1 MKIFLLLITFV
12 IFFENVNAQ
21 NVGKNSCPEF
31 VFGRNLVKGD
41 KGEDVLVL
49 QKILNLDKRTMLS
62 TKGVGSPGNETRIFG
77 DQTRLA
83 VKKFQALFIEYT
95 KVADGKFNDK
105 TREMMNKVCGGS
117 YFSGTGGDL
126 YSIPTSNDK
135 TPPSINISSQLKTD
149 QGVSFFATVS
159 GSEPIKIPQLDKLIL
174 EGGSAHSI
182 RKLSPNNYS
191 FIVMPQIDNLLQLSL
206 QFEADAVEDLAGNKN
221 PEASNI
227 FLVEIIPYIPSA
239 SSTASSTATA
249 TEVFVDTLSDSILRD
264 ILKDM
269 PVAKTTDCSS
279 TRVDI
284 YDYFNPCYGKS
295 PVANANTNYSPNNPS
310 TISQPQNILAP
321 MLTGL
326 VIAYGFVKLTG
337 GLDALA
343 KLVKGS
349 GGSLVDSGGYGS
361 IPGKCMCKESPFF
374 NQETIG
380 LFKVGGVPYGRYI
393 MTANK
398 TKDGGPFVGKLAETP
413 GIICGKEM
421 KTVQGKEI
429 CVSPELDSVGAQ
441 KVMGVIPAK
450 PAFSWEIGI

>member
-1 MKIFLLLITFV
+1 MKIFLSLI
-12 IFFENVNAQ
+12 IFTLFLTHVNAQ
-21 NVGKNSCPEF
+21 NVSVGKNSCPEF
-31 VFGRNLVKGD
+31 RFLKNLQKGNND
-41 KGEDVLVL
+41 EDVRKL
-49 QKILNLDKRTMLS
+49 QRILNLDNRTRVAN
-62 TKGVGSPGNETRIFG
+62 TGAGSPGKENKNFG
-77 DQTRLA
+77 PATTLA

-95 KVADGKFNDK
+95 KVADGKFNQK

-159 GSEPIKIPQLDKLIL
+159 GSEPIKIPQLDKLII

-182 RKLSPNNYS
+182 RKLSPNSYS

-221 PEASNI
+221 AEASNI
-227 FLVEIIPYIPSA
+227 FLVEIIPNA

-249 TEVFVDTLSDSILRD
+249 TELFVDTLSDSILRD

-279 TRVDI
+279 ARVDI

-310 TISQPQNILAP
+310 TISQPPSILMP

-326 VIAYGFVKLTG
+326 VIAYGLVKLTG

-421 KTVQGKEI
+421 TVVKGVEK

-450 PAFSWEIGI
+450 PAFSWEIAI